1 MKRTIL
7 IPTDFSIESLNL
19 FKAAVQTG
27 ASAPVHIVFVH
38 GAYSSVSVMD
48 LMFSSPRKIH
58 ESLITANFRNACT
71 IIRNK
76 FASSISS
83 DRIEFFSGITQS
95 AFQNFLE
102 GNNIDEIFIPKNY
115 TFTKASDRSFDILP
129 FIRNSRLQ
137 THEVFWQRTDS
148 IREKNM
154 LAELFSDSPVVSI
167 P

>member
-19 FKAAVQTG
+19 FKAAVQSGT
-27 ASAPVHIVFVH
+27 AEPVHIVFVH
-38 GAYSSVSVMD
+38 AVYSSASMME

-58 ESLITANFRNACT
+58 ESLITENFRNGCT

-76 FASSISS
+76 FTSSISS

-102 GNNIDEIFIPKNY
+102 GNGIDEIFIPKNY
-115 TFTKASDRSFDILP
+115 TFKKASERSFDLMP
-129 FIRNSRLQ
+129 FIRNSDVE
-137 THEVFWQRTDS
+137 THEVFWPQANTL
-148 IREKNM
+148 REKNM
-154 LAELFSDSPVVSI
+154 LAELFSDSPAVSI
-167 P
+167 H